1 MTTNKLFPDLPE
13 YDPHP
18 DLWNRIDADLTAAD
32 QFDKVI
38 SNLPQTDPKADLWET
53 IEAELDGQVLPHP
66 AVQQP
71 KSQAGQLIRPLW
83 VTLTAAAAVAAIVLI
98 GFWTNRQPDASERME
113 YAVET
118 GAAGAASPVP
128 ADSDADR
135 RAEAFIAQ
143 QCAAQTI
150 ACQQPEVHE
159 LRNQLAELATEEQ
172 RLNQERQTFG
182 DDPMLIRAQVKVEN
196 QRAEVT
202 KELIT
207 LLRS

>member
-1 MTTNKLFPDLPE
+1 MTTNNAFPDLPE

-18 DLWNRIDADLTAAD
+18 DLWNRIDADLTAAER
-32 QFDKVI
+32 FDEVVGD
-38 SNLPQTDPKADLWET
+38 LPQIDPKADLWDM
-53 IEAELDGQVLPHP
+53 IEAELDKQVLPHP
-66 AVQQP
+66 AVQP
-71 KSQAGQLIRPLW
+71 SKRRIGQTIRPLW
-83 VTLTAAAAVAAIVLI
+83 ATVTAAAAVAAIVLI
-98 GFWTNRQPDASERME
+98 GFWTNRQPYASERME

-118 GAAGAASPVP
+118 GVVNAASPVP
-128 ADSDADR
+128 ADTDADR

-143 QCAAQTI
+143 QCAAQTV

-159 LRNQLAELATEEQ
+159 LRNQLAELTTEQQ
-172 RLNQERQTFG
+172 RLDQERQTFG

>member
-1 MTTNKLFPDLPE
+1 MTINNAFPDLPE

-18 DLWNRIDADLTAAD
+18 DLWNRIDADLTAAER
-32 QFDKVI
+32 FDEVV
-38 SNLPQTDPKADLWET
+38 SNLPQTDPKADLWDA

-66 AVQQP
+66 AVQP
-71 KSQAGQLIRPLW
+71 SKRRIGQMTRPLW
-83 VTLTAAAAVAAIVLI
+83 ATVTAAAAVAAIILI
-98 GFWTNRQPDASERME
+98 GFWTNRQPDARERME
-113 YAVET
+113 YAIET
-118 GAAGAASPVP
+118 GVANTASPVP
-128 ADSDADR
+128 ADTDADR

-143 QCAAQTI
+143 QCAAQTV

-159 LRNQLAELATEEQ
+159 LRSQLAELTMEEK
-172 RLNQERQTFG
+172 RLDQERQTFG

>member
-1 MTTNKLFPDLPE
+1 MTTNNSFPDLPE
-13 YDPHP
+13 YEPHP
-18 DLWNRIDADLTAAD
+18 DLWNRIDADLTAAER
-32 QFDKVI
+32 FDDVVSK
-38 SNLPQTDPKADLWET
+38 LPQTDPRADLWDA
-53 IEAELDGQVLPHP
+53 IEAELAEQVPPHP
-66 AVQQP
+66 AVQP
-71 KSQAGQLIRPLW
+71 YKSQVSQAIRPLW
-83 VTLTAAAAVAAIVLI
+83 ATIAAAAAVAAIVLI
-98 GFWTNRQPDASERME
+98 GFWINWQPDASERME

-118 GAAGAASPVP
+118 GVVNAANPIS
-128 ADSDADR
+128 ADTDADR

-143 QCAAQTI
+143 QCAAQTV

-159 LRNQLAELATEEQ
+159 LRNQLAELTTEQQ
-172 RLNQERQTFG
+172 RLNKERQTFG

>member
-1 MTTNKLFPDLPE
+1 MTTNNTFPDLPE

-18 DLWNRIDADLTAAD
+18 DLWNRIDADLTAAER
-32 QFDKVI
+32 FDEVV
-38 SNLPQTDPKADLWET
+38 SHLPQTDPKADLWDA

-66 AVQQP
+66 AVQP
-71 KSQAGQLIRPLW
+71 STRRIGQMIRPLW
-83 VTLTAAAAVAAIVLI
+83 ATVTAAAAVAAIVLI
-98 GFWTNRQPDASERME
+98 GFWTRQPDASERME

-118 GAAGAASPVP
+118 GVGNATSPVP
-128 ADSDADR
+128 ADTDADR
-135 RAEAFIAQ
+135 RAEDFIAQ

-159 LRNQLAELATEEQ
+159 LRNQLAELTTEQQ
-172 RLNQERQTFG
+172 RLDQERQTFG

>member
-1 MTTNKLFPDLPE
+1 MTTDNAFPDLPE

-18 DLWNRIDADLTAAD
+18 DLWNRIDADLTAAER
-32 QFDKVI
+32 FDEVV
-38 SNLPQTDPKADLWET
+38 SNLPQTDPKADLWDT

-66 AVQQP
+66 AVQP
-71 KSQAGQLIRPLW
+71 STRRIGQMIRPLW
-83 VTLTAAAAVAAIVLI
+83 ATVTAAAAVAAIVLI
-98 GFWTNRQPDASERME
+98 GFWTRQPDASERME

-118 GAAGAASPVP
+118 GVVNAASPVP
-128 ADSDADR
+128 ADTDADR
-135 RAEAFIAQ
+135 RAEDFIAQ

-159 LRNQLAELATEEQ
+159 LRNQLAELTTEQQ
-172 RLNQERQTFG
+172 RLDQERQTFG

>member
-1 MTTNKLFPDLPE
+1 MTTNNSFPNLPE

-18 DLWNRIDADLTAAD
+18 DLWNRIDADLTAAER
-32 QFDKVI
+32 FDEVV
-38 SNLPQTDPKADLWET
+38 SSLPQIDPKADLWDA

-66 AVQQP
+66 AVQP
-71 KSQAGQLIRPLW
+71 SKRRLGQTIRPLW
-83 VTLTAAAAVAAIVLI
+83 ATVTAAVAVAALVLI
-98 GFWTNRQPDASERME
+98 GFWTNQQPDARERME

-118 GAAGAASPVP
+118 GVVNAASPVP
-128 ADSDADR
+128 AATGADR
-135 RAEAFIAQ
+135 RAEDFIAQ
-143 QCAAQTI
+143 QCAAQTV

-159 LRNQLAELATEEQ
+159 LRNQLAELTKEQQ
-172 RLNQERQTFG
+172 RLDQERQTFG

>member
-1 MTTNKLFPDLPE
+1 MTINNAFPDLPE

-18 DLWNRIDADLTAAD
+18 DLWNRIDADLTAAER
-32 QFDKVI
+32 FDEVV
-38 SNLPQTDPKADLWET
+38 SNLPQTDPKADLWDA

-66 AVQQP
+66 AVQP
-71 KSQAGQLIRPLW
+71 SKRRIGQMTRPLW
-83 VTLTAAAAVAAIVLI
+83 ATVTAAAAVAAIILI
-98 GFWTNRQPDASERME
+98 GFWTNRQSDARERME
-113 YAVET
+113 YAIET
-118 GAAGAASPVP
+118 GVANTASPVP
-128 ADSDADR
+128 ADTDADR

-159 LRNQLAELATEEQ
+159 LRNQLAELTMEEK
-172 RLNQERQTFG
+172 RLDQERQTFG